1 MRHVRARSPRRVGG
15 YGLDWAG
22 AGTITGMAEVRAAA
36 GPRGLRQRKKARTR
50 AAIREHALRLFGDQG
65 FDATTVEQIAA
76 AAEVSPSTFFRYYPA
91 KEDVLTDDGVDAL
104 AVDALAAQPPGL
116 GPVAAVRAALASALA
131 SLPAE
136 DLARLAD
143 SARLGMSLPMGGEFA
158 GTVEALADAVARR
171 AGGECD
177 DFAARVLAGAVI
189 GVIMAA
195 ALPGAAEA
203 GTDLATRFDAA
214 LAHLEALPL
223 QAPASG
229 R

>member
-1 MRHVRARSPRRVGG
+1 MGQ
-15 YGLDWAG
+15 
-22 AGTITGMAEVRAAA
+22 VRAAA

-50 AAIREHALRLFGDQG
+50 AAIREQALRLFGDRG

-91 KEDVLTDDGVDAL
+91 KVDVLTDDGVDAL
-104 AVDALAAQPPGL
+104 AAEALAAQPPGL

-136 DLARLAD
+136 DLGRLAD
-143 SARLGMSLPMGGEFA
+143 AARLGMSLPAMGEFA
-158 GTVEALADAVARR
+158 GTVEALAGSVARR

-177 DFAARVLAGAVI
+177 DFAARMLAGAVI

-195 ALPGAAEA
+195 VPRAAEPD
-203 GTDLATRFDAA
+203 TELAARFDAA
-214 LAHLEALPL
+214 LAHLEAGLPL
-223 QAPASG
+223 RAPASG

>member
-1 MRHVRARSPRRVGG
+1 M
-15 YGLDWAG
+15 D
-22 AGTITGMAEVRAAA
+22 EVRAAA

-50 AAIREHALRLFGDQG
+50 AAIREQALRLFDDQG

-76 AAEVSPSTFFRYYPA
+76 AADVSQSTFFRYYPA
-91 KEDVLTDDGVDAL
+91 KEDVLTGDGVDDL
-104 AVDALAAQPPGL
+104 AVEALAAQPPGL
-116 GPVAAVRAALASALA
+116 GPVAAVRAALASALG

-143 SARLGMSLPMGGEFA
+143 AARLGMSLPKASESA

-177 DFAARVLAGAVI
+177 DFAARMLAGAVI

-195 ALPGAAEA
+195 ALPRAPEPD
-203 GTDLATRFDAA
+203 TDLTARLDAA
-214 LAHLEALPL
+214 LAHLEAGLPL
-223 QAPASG
+223 RAPASG
-229 R
+229 Q

>member
-1 MRHVRARSPRRVGG
+1 MG
-15 YGLDWAG
+15 
-22 AGTITGMAEVRAAA
+22 EVRAAA

-50 AAIREHALRLFGDQG
+50 AAIREQALRLFGDQG

-91 KEDVLTDDGVDAL
+91 KEDVLTGDGVDAL
-104 AVDALAAQPPGL
+104 VVEALAGQPPGL
-116 GPVAAVRAALASALA
+116 DPVAAVRAALACALA

-143 SARLGMSLPMGGEFA
+143 SARLGMSLPKMSEFA
-158 GTVEALADAVARR
+158 GTVEVLAGAVARR

-177 DFAARVLAGAVI
+177 DFAARMLAGAVI

-195 ALPGAAEA
+195 ALPGAAEPD
-203 GTDLATRFDAA
+203 TDLTARCDAA
-214 LAHLEALPL
+214 LAHLEAGLPL
-223 QAPASG
+223 RAPAAG